1 MAPRNNTKILSLLT
15 GDKPAD
21 DVPKLPDDEGTDVKP
36 DPKPGGRRKPPTS
49 QKKATAGQVKAVAD
63 ELEVLFKV
71 GAGAWSVRDPHCGP
85 VLNKQ
90 AREIADEV
98 AELLSTNATVMRW
111 FDEAVGI
118 SGWVKLFKAVQ
129 PVFVAFY
136 AHHISK
142 KAGQEEETHGGP
154 DPLGAFAPWSPGVA
168 AATA

>member
-1 MAPRNNTKILSLLT
+1 MAPRNNSTVLNLLVK
-15 GDKPAD
+15 DKPVD
-21 DVPKLPDDEGTDVKP
+21 DVPKLPDDEGQDVKP
-36 DPKPGGRRKPPTS
+36 DPKPGGRRKAPIRANNPTR
-49 QKKATAGQVKAVAD
+49 TQVKQVAD

-142 KAGQEEETHGGP
+142 KAGHEEEETNAP
-154 DPLGAFAPWSPGVA
+154 DPLGRFAPWSPGVA
-168 AATA
+168 ATA

>member
-1 MAPRNNTKILSLLT
+1 MAPRNNSTILNLLT
-15 GDKPAD
+15 KDKPDD
-21 DVPKLPDDEGTDVKP
+21 DVPKLPVDEGQEVKP
-36 DPKPGGRRKPPTS
+36 DPKPGGRRRAPTS
-49 QKKATAGQVKAVAD
+49 GKKATAGQVKAVAD

-85 VLNKQ
+85 VLNQQ

-98 AELLSTNATVMRW
+98 AELLSTNATVMQW
-111 FDEAVGI
+111 FDQAVGI

-142 KAGQEEETHGGP
+142 KAGQEEEETNAP
-154 DPLGAFAPWSPGVA
+154 DPLGRFAPWSPGVA
-168 AATA
+168 ATA